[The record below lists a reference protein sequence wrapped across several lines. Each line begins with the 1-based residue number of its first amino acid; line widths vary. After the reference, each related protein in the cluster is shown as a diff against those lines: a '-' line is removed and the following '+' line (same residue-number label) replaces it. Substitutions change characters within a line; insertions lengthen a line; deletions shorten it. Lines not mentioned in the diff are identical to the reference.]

1 MKNLF
6 TLICINSQFCQ
17 EISMNNNINNH
28 TELINKKFMDNSSKN
43 LLYGLSIILYY
54 LGFYLCYQYGARF
67 QSFLLPLV
75 LGFPALLIIMI
86 LVLSKWKEIPIILL
100 ITHILTM
107 IATYIISTMM
117 TSGPM

>member
-1 MKNLF
+1 
-6 TLICINSQFCQ
+6 
-17 EISMNNNINNH
+17 
-28 TELINKKFMDNSSKN
+28 
-43 LLYGLSIILYY
+43 
-54 LGFYLCYQYGARF
+54 
-67 QSFLLPLV
+67 
-75 LGFPALLIIMI
+75 LLIIMI